1 MLTSQHLR
9 VIKNAGRDLPAQAA
23 LVTVSGIHEYYEPE
37 QLVDPTHPCRR
48 KAVLAAGMPG
58 TDKINSKCLFPVKAA
73 VRERSVQ
80 RPFCGAL
87 SSGALPLPEFRIAT
101 NCCSCLRELTPSFS

>member
-37 QLVDPTHPCRR
+37 QLVDPHT
-48 KAVLAAGMPG
+48 
-58 TDKINSKCLFPVKAA
+58 S
-73 VRERSVQ
+73 
-80 RPFCGAL
+80 
-87 SSGALPLPEFRIAT
+87 LPAQ
-101 NCCSCLRELTPSFS
+101 SCISCWNAQNG